1 MEELETLK
9 DDIYKEIKESNGL
22 HIKKIEELQEIM
34 FKMKNEKQD
43 QRLFMASLEQYF
55 RGIRKFI
62 NIIKRSQRKNEKS

>member
-55 RGIRKFI
+55 
-62 NIIKRSQRKNEKS
+62 